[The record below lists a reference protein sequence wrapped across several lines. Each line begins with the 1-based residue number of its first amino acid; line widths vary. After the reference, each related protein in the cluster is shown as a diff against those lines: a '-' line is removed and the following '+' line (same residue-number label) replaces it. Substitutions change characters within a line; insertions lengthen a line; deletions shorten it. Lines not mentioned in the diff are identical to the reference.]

1 MSTGT
6 PPLAPK
12 LIDNVT
18 VHIVLNDFGPLGCAY
33 VETDETEADEWTV
46 VSNILDGEYSKPA
59 RVVAFNITEGWS
71 LDVTEAIARAVLER
85 GRSENHFSKIARE
98 FVERTLGESVA

>member
-1 MSTGT
+1 
-6 PPLAPK
+6 
-12 LIDNVT
+12 
-18 VHIVLNDFGPLGCAY
+18 
-33 VETDETEADEWTV
+33 
-46 VSNILDGEYSKPA
+46 
-59 RVVAFNITEGWS
+59 VAFNITEGWS